1 MKGRI
6 RHRLNIFRSKLDVNE
21 DTFVNVSLSG
31 DLKPLPPGEI
41 NHVLNVGKEFNNERQ
56 YSTIYRLIGTIT
68 PLFSNPLMNMRT
80 TGLVPDK
87 FGTSQSISEN
97 DLGLDVFD
105 RDIFKKEPFSVQAI
119 PPTLS
124 FSEAFNKGLAENDGW
139 FGFFDPDITKGGLC
153 TFYDIEPTRK
163 RFELGSYVNNNWK
176 ITITYPSSVDTTHI
190 TVNGGLLITG
200 SEEVTVGGVPM
211 VALTTATYHGLSN
224 GDKVRLTNM
233 SNIGYDGDFTVARLG
248 LDNGDYQ
255 NNYFVINLNPNDV
268 TLGVVSGRMKRLVNG
283 QESEYYVREFE
294 KLLDNDGNYEMYP
307 LGFSNNVFNDKN
319 YQFIINQD
327 IDVYGLTDNLGRP
340 LSELY
345 LTIIKTDSNGMF
357 HNVQSGLDLEF
368 LPNNLTPPELSNV
381 RKITYDP
388 STTHTPLESNILL
401 SNSKFLGDIV
411 EYNKF
416 ELIEKP
422 LTDVLHRFNTKN
434 REISFGNSVAMGPR
448 REGYLYK
455 PHHLIKIREFSLF
468 IEQGDENTI
477 GIPDYAENLG
487 DGRYL
492 WRDLLDIGVFDGG
505 ELLDYPFTNGAHYIH
520 QNYCFMTMRQ
530 DPFSLYEL
538 YYQGDRFGNP
548 FDPPDP
554 IGDTITDKFEVKQSD
569 DGC

>member
-1 MKGRI
+1 MCP
-6 RHRLNIFRSKLDVNE
+6 LA
-21 DTFVNVSLSG
+21 DTFVNVNLSG
-31 DLKPLPPGEI
+31 ELRPLPPGEI

-56 YSTIYRLIGTIT
+56 QSTIYRLMGTIT
-68 PLFSNPLMNMRT
+68 PLFSNPLMNMNT
-80 TGLVPDK
+80 ASLVPTA
-87 FGTSQSISEN
+87 FGTTDSISEN
-97 DLGLDVFD
+97 GLGLDVFD
-105 RDIFKKEPFSVQAI
+105 NDIFKIEPFSLQPNKPAL
-119 PPTLS
+119 T
-124 FSEAFNKGLAENDGW
+124 FSQAFNKGLAENDGW

-163 RFELGSYVNNNWK
+163 RFELGSHGNENWK
-176 ITITYPSSVDTTHI
+176 ITITYPKTKYTGHTTVD
-190 TVNGGLLITG
+190 GGLLITG

-211 VALTTATYHGLSN
+211 VVLSTATYHGLSN

-233 SNIGYDGDFTVARLG
+233 PNTAYEDDFTVTRLG

-255 NNYFVINLNPNDV
+255 NNYFAINLSPSIV
-268 TLGVVSGRMKRLVNG
+268 TLGPISGGRMKRLVNG
-283 QESEYYVREFE
+283 QESEYYIREFK
-294 KLLDNDGNYEMYP
+294 KLLDYDGNYEMYP
-307 LGFSNNVFNDKN
+307 VGFSNNVFNDKN

-357 HNVQSGLDLEF
+357 HTVQPGLDLEF
-368 LPNNLTPPELSNV
+368 LPNNLNPPQLSNV
-381 RKITYDP
+381 RKITY
-388 STTHTPLESNILL
+388 SATTTHIPLKPNILL
-401 SNSKFLGDIV
+401 SNSKFFGDIV

-434 REISFGNSVAMGPR
+434 REISFSTSSDTKGPR
-448 REGYLYK
+448 PEGYLYK

-477 GIPDYAENLG
+477 GMPDYAENLG

-530 DPFSLYEL
+530 DPFSLYGL
-538 YYQGDRFGNP
+538 YYQGDRFGDP
-548 FDPPDP
+548 FNPPDP
-554 IGDTITDKFEVKQSD
+554 IGDTIIDKFGVKQSD

>member
-6 RHRLNIFRSKLDVNE
+6 KHKLNIFRSKLDVNK
-21 DTFVNVSLSG
+21 DAFANVNLSG

-41 NHVLNVGKEFNNERQ
+41 NYVLNVGEEFNKERQ
-56 YSTIYRLIGTIT
+56 YSTIYRLMGTIT
-68 PLFSNPLMNMRT
+68 PLFSNPLMNMNT

-97 DLGLDVFD
+97 GLGLDVFD
-105 RDIFKKEPFSVQAI
+105 KDIFKTEPFSFQATS
-119 PPTLS
+119 TLD
-124 FSEAFNKGLAENDGW
+124 FSEAFNKGLVENDGW
-139 FGFFDPDITKGGLC
+139 FGFFDPDITKGNLC

-163 RFELGSYVNNNWK
+163 RFELGSYGNENWK
-176 ITITYPSSVDTTHI
+176 ITITYPKRKYTGHTT
-190 TVNGGLLITG
+190 VAGGLLITG

-211 VALTTATYHGLSN
+211 VVLSTATYHGLSN
-224 GDKVRLTNM
+224 GDKVRLTGMPNTE
-233 SNIGYDGDFTVARLG
+233 YEDDFTVTRLG

-255 NNYFVINLNPNDV
+255 NNYFAINLSPSTV
-268 TLGVVSGRMKRLVNG
+268 TLGPISGRMKRLVNG
-283 QESEYYVREFE
+283 QESEYYVRVFK
-294 KLLDNDGNYEMYP
+294 KLLDYDGNYEMYP
-307 LGFSNNVFNDKN
+307 VGFSNNVFNDKN

-357 HNVQSGLDLEF
+357 HYVQSGLDLEF
-368 LPNNLTPPELSNV
+368 LPNNLTPKELSNV
-381 RKITYDP
+381 RKITYA
-388 STTHTPLESNILL
+388 STTHTPLESNIVL
-401 SNSKFLGDIV
+401 SKSEFFGDIV

-434 REISFGNSVAMGPR
+434 REFGFSTSSPAKGPR

-530 DPFSLYEL
+530 DPFSLYDL

-554 IGDTITDKFEVKQSD
+554 IGDIITDKFELKQSD

>member
-6 RHRLNIFRSKLDVNE
+6 RHRLNIFRSKLDINE

-41 NHVLNVGKEFNNERQ
+41 NHVLNVGEEFNNERQ

-80 TGLVPDK
+80 TGLVPTD
-87 FGTSQSISEN
+87 FGTSQSISE
-97 DLGLDVFD
+97 DGLGLDVFD
-105 RDIFKKEPFSVQAI
+105 RDIFKKEPFSIQSI
-119 PPTLS
+119 NPTLS

-139 FGFFDPDITKGGLC
+139 FGFFDPDITKVGSC
-153 TFYDIEPTRK
+153 SFYDIEPTRK

-368 LPNNLTPPELSNV
+368 LPNNLTPKELSNV
-381 RKITYDP
+381 RKITYDTT
-388 STTHTPLESNILL
+388 TTHTPLESNILL

-477 GIPDYAENLG
+477 GMPDYAENLG

-530 DPFSLYEL
+530 DPFSLYDL
-538 YYQGDRFGNP
+538 YYEGDRFGQQFN
-548 FDPPDP
+548 PPDP
-554 IGDTITDKFEVKQSD
+554 IGETITDKFEVKQSD